1 MINKD
6 LIIKKIE
13 EINSFLD
20 LLENYKDLE
29 MDKFLNDR
37 NVVDATKF
45 RLINIMEACMNICS
59 HIVIKMFNK
68 IPESYVDCFKILG
81 EKGII
86 DKELSINLIKMTKF
100 RNLLIHLYSKVDDS
114 EIYKILK
121 QNLVDI
127 KKFMQEIKKLI

>member
-1 MINKD
+1 MINKE

-68 IPESYVDCFKILG
+68 IPESYGDCFKILG

-86 DKELSINLIKMTKF
+86 DKELSINLIKMAKF

>member
-68 IPESYVDCFKILG
+68 IPESYGDCFKILG

-86 DKELSINLIKMTKF
+86 DKELSINLIKMAKF

>member
-86 DKELSINLIKMTKF
+86 DKELSINLIKMAKF

>member
-1 MINKD
+1 MINKE

-86 DKELSINLIKMTKF
+86 DKELSINLIKMAKF

>member
-1 MINKD
+1 MINKE
-6 LIIKKIE
+6 LIIEKVE

-20 LLENYKDLE
+20 LLENYKYLE

-37 NVVDATKF
+37 NMVDATKF

-68 IPESYVDCFKILG
+68 IPESYEDCFKILG

-86 DKELSINLIKMTKF
+86 DKELSINLIKMAKF
-100 RNLLIHLYSKVDDS
+100 RNILIHLYSKVDDS

>member
-1 MINKD
+1 MINKE